1 MPYWFTTQ
9 KSEAS
14 KCLAFCV
21 QRSHLILQFLRFFFC
36 DGWLVYVFVVIIE
49 YAWKHFL
56 NFLSIIFPIWIG
68 IFCGIDNL
76 CQQLVLQTVA
86 LAIAANDATYLPETN
101 IIQEL
106 VSANSYLANEQLKQI
121 VGG

>member
-1 MPYWFTTQ
+1 MPYWFTTH

-21 QRSHLILQFLRFFFC
+21 QRSHLILQFLCFFFC
-36 DGWLVYVFVVIIE
+36 DGWLVYVFVVVLE
-49 YAWKHFL
+49 YAWKHFFD
-56 NFLSIIFPIWIG
+56 FLSVIFPIWIC
-68 IFCGIDNL
+68 IFSCIDNFS
-76 CQQLVLQTVA
+76 QQLMFQTVT